1 MFRNKANFCGEELSA
16 PRPTPK
22 LEDHPLSAVA
32 ATLHI
37 GGRSSIR
44 NVTTRHAV
52 VTGTH
57 QLITDSHIQQFY
69 VLPTQCIYF
78 VWT

>member
-1 MFRNKANFCGEELSA
+1 VELLA
-16 PRPTPK
+16 PRPTPN
-22 LEDHPLSAVA
+22 LEDNPLSAVRNYLFNIFA

-44 NVTTRHAV
+44 NLRTRHAV

-57 QLITDSHIQQFY
+57 LSYGCF
-69 VLPTQCIYF
+69 
-78 VWT
+78 